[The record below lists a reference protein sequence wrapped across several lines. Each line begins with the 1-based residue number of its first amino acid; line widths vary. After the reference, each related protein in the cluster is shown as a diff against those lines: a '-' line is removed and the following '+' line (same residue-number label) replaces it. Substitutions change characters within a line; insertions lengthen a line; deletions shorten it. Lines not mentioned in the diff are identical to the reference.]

1 MPQYLSHINLNQ
13 NELQNAVVQRLAT
26 APSNPTEGQ
35 VYFDTTLD
43 KLGVYNGVTWTY
55 MGDAEGGQFVDL
67 TTNQTVGGVKTF
79 TSFPVTPSAA
89 PTTNYQ
95 VANKKY
101 VDDSIQN
108 AGGYT
113 DKLAQDAVGGI
124 LTDTATV
131 DFDYDSG
138 ASEITASVLDS
149 PLLQGQNG
157 AYYLDRTNHTG
168 TQSAD
173 TIVDGT
179 NNKVFTST
187 DKTKLDY
194 ITATQAVNLDD
205 LQQAVDG
212 LEAAVVLKG
221 TWDASSGSFPTGTNS
236 GWSYIVSVGGTVD
249 GITFDVNDRI
259 VAITDGASS
268 STYAG
273 NWFKLDYT
281 DSVLSVNGNT
291 GAVVLD
297 TSDVDDTTDRRYV
310 TDAQR
315 TVLSNT
321 SGVNTGDE
329 PAASTTVQGV
339 VELATTAETNA
350 KTDTERAVTPAG
362 LATFTRK
369 YTATIGNG
377 SSTSIAVT
385 HGLGSQFVTAQV
397 FEVSS
402 NEMVMCDVVLTSST
416 VTTFNFSQAPA
427 SDSLRVVIVG

>member
-1 MPQYLSHINLNQ
+1 MPRFLSHINLNQ

-26 APSNPTEGQ
+26 APSSPTEGQ

-43 KLGVYNGVTWTY
+43 KLGVYNGVSWAY
-55 MGDAEGGQFVDL
+55 MGDAEGDQFVDL
-67 TTNQTVGGVKTF
+67 TTNQSVGGVKTF

-95 VANKKY
+95 VVNKKY
-101 VDDSIQN
+101 VDDSIQD

-124 LTDTATV
+124 LTDTATL
-131 DFDYDSG
+131 DFDYQSG
-138 ASEITASVLDS
+138 TSQITANVLNS

-157 AYYLDRTNHTG
+157 AYYLNRANQTG

-173 TIVDGT
+173 TVVDGT
-179 NNKVFTST
+179 NNKVFTNA
-187 DKTKLDY
+187 DNTKLDY

-205 LQQAVDG
+205 LQSAVDG
-212 LEAAVVLKG
+212 LEAAVILKG
-221 TWDASSGSFPTGTNS
+221 TWDASSGSFPAGTSS
-236 GWSYIVSVGGTVD
+236 GWSYIVSTGGTVN

-259 VAITDGASS
+259 VAITDGASN

-315 TVLSNT
+315 TVLTNT
-321 SGVNTGDE
+321 SGTNTGDE
-329 PAASTTVQGV
+329 PTASTTVQGI
-339 VELATTAETNA
+339 VELATLTETQA
-350 KTDTERAVTPAG
+350 KTDTQRAVTPSG
-362 LATFTRK
+362 LASFTRK
-369 YTATIGNG
+369 YTGTIGG
-377 SSTSIAVT
+377 STSIAVT
-385 HGLGSQFVTAQV
+385 HGLGQQYVTAQV
-397 FEVSS
+397 FDASTNDLVE
-402 NEMVMCDVVLTSST
+402 CDITLTSAT
-416 VTTFNFSQAPA
+416 QTTFKFSTAPA
-427 SDSLRVVIVG
+427 ANSLRVVIVG

>member
-1 MPQYLSHINLNQ
+1 MPRFLSHINLNQ

-26 APSNPTEGQ
+26 APSSPSEGQ

-43 KLGVYNGVTWTY
+43 KLGVYNGVSWAY
-55 MGDAEGGQFVDL
+55 MGDAEGDQFVDL

-79 TSFPVTPSAA
+79 TSFPVTPGTA

-101 VDDSIQN
+101 VDDVVQD

-113 DKLAQDAVGGI
+113 DKLAQDAVGNI
-124 LTDTATV
+124 LTDTATL
-131 DFDYDSG
+131 DFDYQTST
-138 ASEITASVLDS
+138 SQITANVLDS

-157 AYYLDRTNHTG
+157 AYYLSRANHTG

-173 TIVDGT
+173 TLVDGT
-179 NNKVFTST
+179 NNKVFTSA
-187 DKTKLDY
+187 DNTKLDY

-205 LQQAVDG
+205 LQSAVDG

-221 TWDASSGSFPTGTNS
+221 TWDASSGSFPAGTSS
-236 GWSYIVSVGGTVD
+236 GWSYIVSTGGTVD
-249 GITFDVNDRI
+249 GVSFDVNDRI

-315 TVLSNT
+315 TVLTNT
-321 SGVNTGDE
+321 SGTNTGDE
-329 PAASTTVQGV
+329 PTASTTVQGI
-339 VELATTAETNA
+339 VELATLTETQA
-350 KTDTERAVTPAG
+350 KTDTQRAVTPSG
-362 LATFTRK
+362 LASFTRK
-369 YTATIGNG
+369 YTGAIGG
-377 SSTSIAVT
+377 STSIAVT
-385 HGLGSQFVTAQV
+385 HGLGQQYVTAQV
-397 FEVSS
+397 FDAST
-402 NEMVMCDVVLTSST
+402 NELVECDITLTSAT
-416 VTTFNFSQAPA
+416 QTTFKFSTAPA
-427 SDSLRVVIVG
+427 ANSLRVVIVG